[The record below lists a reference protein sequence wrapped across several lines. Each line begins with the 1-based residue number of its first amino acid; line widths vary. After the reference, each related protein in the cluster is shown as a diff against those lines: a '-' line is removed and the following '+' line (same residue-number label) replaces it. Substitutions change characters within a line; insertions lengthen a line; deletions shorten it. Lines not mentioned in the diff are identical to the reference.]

1 MATISRLFAAVFFA
15 AVAFFAAEAVKFVLS
30 EGIRFGPFSEICAG
44 IGFTCGWVMT
54 HRTLGKGYRN
64 AINVGVRIAAVI
76 TLWSML
82 YGSIALMVRKA
93 FRKMYHTPLDAVVDI
108 FRLIFDNAPV
118 LLTPTVIVTLTAG
131 GIFGGLIAEWVQ
143 RRWD

>member
-15 AVAFFAAEAVKFVLS
+15 ALAFLAAEAVKVVMS

-44 IGFTCGWVMT
+44 IGFVSGWGMA
-54 HRTLGKGYRN
+54 HRSFGKGYRS

-82 YGSIALMVRKA
+82 YGSIVLMVRKA
-93 FRKMYHTPLDAVVDI
+93 FRKMYDTPLEAVVDI
-108 FRLIFDNAPV
+108 FKLIFDNAPV
-118 LLTPTVIVTLTAG
+118 LVTPAVIATLVVG
-131 GIFGGLIAEWVQ
+131 GVFGGLMTEWVQ